1 MGGTWMSP
9 SAGREYVARM
19 QAIYRA
25 VSGRGAKKEK
35 GRLLKQVCEVLKKS
49 HTTAKRLM
57 RRCPPPVDKPP
68 RRRGPTYPEQIIGIV
83 ASVWEAA
90 QYPWSVRLQALLPL
104 WMPRIK
110 ERWNLTREEQKLLL
124 KMSPATMD
132 RRLAPRRKE
141 LGRKIYGQTKPGRWL
156 RQTIPIQ
163 TDSSNVKEPGW
174 MEADTV
180 SHSGP
185 SASGIFAHTVDHTD
199 LFSEWTELWAI
210 LGKTAAKVVEATAAM
225 REELPFDLKGT
236 DTDNGEEF
244 INYELDHYCRRTG
257 VKRFRSR
264 PYKKNDQAHIE
275 QKNGTHVRRLIG
287 WHRYDTQEAVDAM
300 NDLYRNE
307 WRLLANLFLP
317 SVKLDYK
324 IRRGS
329 KIKRV
334 YHEAKTPLDRLLES
348 KHGDRAKLEDLRQL
362 RERLDPFELSKVV
375 DRKLQAIWKLASKG
389 GIKPAATPYVPAA
402 KPRWEDLV
410 REDDIPAMLF
420 QRDQNNDLNRIR
432 KGWWRDRFFGSN

>member
-1 MGGTWMSP
+1 MSP
-9 SAGREYVARM
+9 SARREYVARM
-19 QAIYRA
+19 QAIYRGWR
-25 VSGRGAKKEK
+25 GRKEK
-35 GRLLKQVCEVLKKS
+35 SRVLDQVCETLKRCRR
-49 HTTAKRLM
+49 TAKRLM
-57 RRCPPPVDKPP
+57 RGRPPPVDKPVRCREP
-68 RRRGPTYPEQIIGIV
+68 IYPERLIRVLG
-83 ASVWEAA
+83 SVWEAA

-110 ERWNLTREEQKLLL
+110 QRWDLTTQEQRHLL

-132 RRLAPRRKE
+132 RRLAPRRKQ

-185 SASGIFAHTVDHTD
+185 NASGLFASTLDHTD
-199 LFSEWTELWAI
+199 LFSGWVELWVI
-210 LGKTAAKVVEATAAM
+210 LGKTAAKVVAATAAM
-225 REELPFDLKGT
+225 RVELPFDLKGT

-264 PYKKNDQAHIE
+264 PYKKNDQAHVE

-307 WRLLANLFLP
+307 WRLLTNLFLP

-329 KIKRV
+329 KIKRI
-334 YHEAKTPLDRLLES
+334 YKDAETPLDRLLES
-348 KHGDRAKLEDLRQL
+348 KHGDRVKLEKLRQL
-362 RERLDPFELSKVV
+362 RERLDPFELSKAV
-375 DRKLQAIWKLASKG
+375 DRKLQAIWKLASEG
-389 GIKPAATPYVPAA
+389 RIKPAPTPYVPAT
-402 KPRWEDLV
+402 KPRWEDMV
-410 REDDIPAMLF
+410 REDDLPAVLY
-420 QRDQNNDLNRIR
+420 QRAQDNDLDRIR